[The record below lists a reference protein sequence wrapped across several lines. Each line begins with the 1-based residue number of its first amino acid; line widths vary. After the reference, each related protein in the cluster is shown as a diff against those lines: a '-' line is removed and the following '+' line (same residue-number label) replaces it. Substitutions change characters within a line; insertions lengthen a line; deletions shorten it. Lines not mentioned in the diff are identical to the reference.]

1 MPITFYKW
9 SSKHCSR
16 IWGIFLLK
24 WIFKISSNFYSTRGH
39 IQDCIYYKLRGFY
52 MEDDVVLSCKWTS
65 NISKKLLLKHSKNIW
80 TIDYVVKSAKNM
92 AIVHIYT
99 MCIHGIFRDDL
110 GFYSFQRRKTSRLKE
125 NTSNNKHVATEEST
139 TDSNFQWDGIVL

>member
-1 MPITFYKW
+1 
-9 SSKHCSR
+9 
-16 IWGIFLLK
+16 
-24 WIFKISSNFYSTRGH
+24 
-39 IQDCIYYKLRGFY
+39 

-139 TDSNFQWDGIVL
+139 TDSNFQ